1 MAFFRLLILPPADV
15 MPCAESP
22 RVEKARGAG
31 RQEMEKGETE
41 AENRVFLIILLILC
55 LTLLPVAAYAQEG
68 TSGSSPQPSPG
79 QVSASTPPV
88 EQPLVPEG
96 IFAVQLAEA
105 LKIGQV
111 QDEAQAENM
120 LGALGIEPKNGWI
133 ANYPVTPDIIA
144 EIEKSVAAAAGAK
157 KLPMGEDEARKAV
170 GDVVAQLGLNI
181 QPGSTQ
187 TAAGETE
194 RFSPPVEEVT
204 TYYDDY
210 GPPVVTYYPPPWAYE
225 YLYAWVPYP
234 FWWGGFF
241 FGGFFVLHDF
251 HRHVHFHNRL
261 VVVTNHAVHAANHRV
276 FAVDPA
282 NRHHGASVNRHAGP
296 HRVFNSPNVQSSARA
311 IVAHSQNRFSS
322 ENRSTSSRMG
332 NMGSTLSGNRNEGG
346 FRSNQGGNVPER
358 RSSTVTRGTP
368 GSFEG
373 SRSTNSRTSQGRET
387 IQPRNPS
394 GPSRESAGGT
404 SGSRGLSER
413 SFGLAP
419 SWSSHPA
426 PASPSRGFS
435 APSTGSRGVFGGSRG
450 GGGSSGGIRGG
461 GSSFGGGFRGGSG
474 GGFHGGGG
482 GHR

>member
-1 MAFFRLLILPPADV
+1 MALAQ
-15 MPCAESP
+15 SP

-31 RQEMEKGETE
+31 RQREMKKGETK
-41 AENRVFLIILLILC
+41 AENKVFLIIPLILC

-68 TSGSSPQPSPG
+68 TGGSSPQPSPG
-79 QVSASTPPV
+79 QASASTPPV

-133 ANYPVTPDIIA
+133 ADYPVTPDIVA
-144 EIEKSVAAAAGAK
+144 EIEKSVATAAEAK

-181 QPGSTQ
+181 QPGGMQ
-187 TAAGETE
+187 TTAGEME
-194 RFSPPVEEVT
+194 RFSPPAEEVT

-251 HRHVHFHNRL
+251 HRHVHFHNRS
-261 VVVTNHAVHAANHRV
+261 VVVTNHAVNAANHRV
-276 FAVDPA
+276 FAINPA
-282 NRHHGASVNRHAGP
+282 NRHHGASVNNHAGP
-296 HRVFNSPNVQSSARA
+296 QRVFSSPNVQSSARA

-322 ENRSTSSRMG
+322 ENRSTSSRI
-332 NMGSTLSGNRNEGG
+332 GSMAPPASGNRTEGG
-346 FRSNQGGNVPER
+346 FRSNQGGNAPER
-358 RSSTVTRGTP
+358 RSSAVTRGTP

-373 SRSTNSRTSQGRET
+373 SRSMNSRKWD
-387 IQPRNPS
+387 
-394 GPSRESAGGT
+394 
-404 SGSRGLSER
+404 R
-413 SFGLAP
+413 SHVVL
-419 SWSSHPA
+419 
-426 PASPSRGFS
+426 
-435 APSTGSRGVFGGSRG
+435 
-450 GGGSSGGIRGG
+450 
-461 GSSFGGGFRGGSG
+461 
-474 GGFHGGGG
+474 
-482 GHR
+482 